1 MTIDN
6 IYILNHIVQRKNQK
20 RGKVYALFVDLK
32 AAFDRIDREKLWRI
46 MEEKGI
52 NNKMIG
58 RVKKMYENT
67 EVMVRINEGI
77 QGFRTRKSVRQGYV
91 MSPFL
96 LNIYMADLDR
106 SFEKR
111 SVGEIKIGDS
121 RV

>member
-1 MTIDN
+1 M
-6 IYILNHIVQRKNQK
+6 
-20 RGKVYALFVDLK
+20 DLK
-32 AAFDRIDREKLWRI
+32 AAFGRIDREKLWRI
-46 MEEKGI
+46 MKEKGI

-67 EVMVRINEGI
+67 EVMVRINEGNTR
-77 QGFRTRKSVRQGYV
+77 GFRTRKGVRQGYV
-91 MSPFL
+91 TSPFL

-111 SVGEIKIGDS
+111 SIGEIKIGDS

>member
-6 IYILNHIVQRKNQK
+6 IYILNNIVQRKSQK
-20 RGKVYALFVDLK
+20 RSKVYVLFVDLK

-52 NNKMIG
+52 DNKMIG

-77 QGFRTRKSVRQGYV
+77 QEDSERGRAS
-91 MSPFL
+91 
-96 LNIYMADLDR
+96 DR
-106 SFEKR
+106 
-111 SVGEIKIGDS
+111 DM
-121 RV
+121 

>member
-6 IYILNHIVQRKNQK
+6 IYILNHIVQRKSQK

-32 AAFDRIDREKLWRI
+32 AVCDRIDREKLWRI

-77 QGFRTRKSVRQGYV
+77 Q
-91 MSPFL
+91 
-96 LNIYMADLDR
+96 
-106 SFEKR
+106 E
-111 SVGEIKIGDS
+111 DS
-121 RV
+121 E